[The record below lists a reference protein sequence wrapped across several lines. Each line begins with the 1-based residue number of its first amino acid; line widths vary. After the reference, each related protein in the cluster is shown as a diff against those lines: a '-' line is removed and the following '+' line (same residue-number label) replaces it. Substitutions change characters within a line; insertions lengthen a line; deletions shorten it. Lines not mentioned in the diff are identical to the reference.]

1 MWWRNSDNNIVTVSS
16 PRERIGSTQHYVLSR
31 FDRIPEREGQ
41 TDSQTDRRT
50 DRIDQYRASD
60 SSVLTREKNRLKW
73 GMACSTVKSGLA
85 KMTRR
90 YRLLG
95 RHVVPDRFLSC
106 LRRILLQCS
115 TILQGLL
122 STPPPT
128 SRATFCNFTSHFD
141 NHVNCSITWQSC
153 HSDSKLSQRA
163 TKSESSVC
171 DSHICGDSS
180 SCCSRC
186 AK

>member
-1 MWWRNSDNNIVTVSS
+1 
-16 PRERIGSTQHYVLSR
+16 
-31 FDRIPEREGQ
+31 
-41 TDSQTDRRT
+41 
-50 DRIDQYRASD
+50 
-60 SSVLTREKNRLKW
+60 
-73 GMACSTVKSGLA
+73 
-85 KMTRR
+85 MTRR

-180 SCCSRC
+180 SSCCSNNNNNKFISSRQVQSVKQSEYKQRVLIIAYRRLPAESRDC
-186 AK
+186 RPYNLWLREL